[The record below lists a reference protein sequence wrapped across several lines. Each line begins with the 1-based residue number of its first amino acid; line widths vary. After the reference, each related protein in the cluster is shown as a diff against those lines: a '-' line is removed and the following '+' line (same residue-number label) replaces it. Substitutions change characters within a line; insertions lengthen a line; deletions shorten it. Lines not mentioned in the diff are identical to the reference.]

1 MFRAT
6 KRLVIV
12 YSDPDLWRWYYH
24 QVKNDAHGPHV
35 QIYRLFIIYNSN
47 YALIVIPCLSWCAA
61 FGTSSSQPY
70 RAPKLSSS
78 QPSTRHHPTRRL
90 RQARGQLFRR
100 KNHRLWHALLRAY
113 HRAQRR
119 YHNSDLCPLVVLF
132 SPDTAHTRGRRGK
145 DVYERG
151 GYSDR
156 ERGAI

>member
-1 MFRAT
+1 MVLSPSKERCLWSPCTDLPAFHYLQLELCPDRYPLPIMVRRIRYVLLLTISRAET
-6 KRLVIV
+6 QLK
-12 YSDPDLWRWYYH
+12 S
-24 QVKNDAHGPHV
+24 
-35 QIYRLFIIYNSN
+35 
-47 YALIVIPCLSWCAA
+47 
-61 FGTSSSQPY
+61 T
-70 RAPKLSSS
+70 
-78 QPSTRHHPTRRL
+78 STRHHPTRRL

-119 YHNSDLCPLVVLF
+119 HHNSNLCPLVVLF